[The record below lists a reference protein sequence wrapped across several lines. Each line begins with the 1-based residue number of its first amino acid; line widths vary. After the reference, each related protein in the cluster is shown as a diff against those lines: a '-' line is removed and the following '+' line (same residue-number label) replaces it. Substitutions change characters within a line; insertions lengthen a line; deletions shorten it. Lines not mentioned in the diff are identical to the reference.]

1 MQETQIKMVT
11 PKLPSFE
18 ERQSKTI
25 LDYVLFQTL
34 SQDQI
39 KAISKKKYEEMRRE
53 IKYMMTTSQEDN
65 TMQVKIAD
73 FRKAVEEAK
82 TKNENKFVFND
93 LTFGT
98 GYADNILIYLTKELK
113 MKEKEMM
120 TLIDNPKPEERK

>member
-1 MQETQIKMVT
+1 MVT

-53 IKYMMTTSQEDN
+53 IKYMMTTS
-65 TMQVKIAD
+65 
-73 FRKAVEEAK
+73 
-82 TKNENKFVFND
+82 
-93 LTFGT
+93 
-98 GYADNILIYLTKELK
+98 
-113 MKEKEMM
+113 
-120 TLIDNPKPEERK
+120 

>member
-1 MQETQIKMVT
+1 
-11 PKLPSFE
+11 
-18 ERQSKTI
+18 
-25 LDYVLFQTL
+25 
-34 SQDQI
+34 
-39 KAISKKKYEEMRRE
+39 
-53 IKYMMTTSQEDN
+53 
-65 TMQVKIAD
+65 MQVKIAD